1 MPLSDRERQILE
13 DIEARL
19 REDDP
24 KFAKT
29 VSTATVTSDVRRRIK
44 LAVAGLLVGFIL
56 LLLVVPFGQPF
67 GVYVGLG
74 GFAVMLTSVVYGG
87 NQLKRL
93 GADQTGDLGGQ
104 LRGGFNRY
112 LGDKRDRKDGQ
123 QD

>member
-1 MPLSDRERQILE
+1 MPLSDREQQILS

-19 REDDP
+19 RAEDP

-29 VSTATVTSDVRRRIK
+29 VSTASVSTDARRRVK
-44 LAVAGLLVGFIL
+44 LAIAGLIVGFVL
-56 LLLVVPFGQPF
+56 LLLVVPLGEVLV
-67 GVYVGLG
+67 GVA
-74 GFAVMLTSVVYGG
+74 GFAIMLASVVYGG

-112 LGDKRDRKDGQ
+112 LGDKRERKDRRGR
-123 QD
+123 DE

>member
-1 MPLSDRERQILE
+1 MPLSDRERQILS

-19 REDDP
+19 REEDP

-29 VSTATVTSDVRRRIK
+29 VSTATVSNDARRRIK
-44 LAVAGLLVGFIL
+44 FAIAGLILGFVL
-56 LLLVVPFGQPF
+56 LLLVVPLGEVLI
-67 GVYVGLG
+67 GVA
-74 GFAVMLTSVVYGG
+74 GFAVMLASVVYGG

-112 LGDKRDRKDGQ
+112 LGDKRGRKD
-123 QD
+123 DKRE